1 MSPRYIYFCLS
12 NSCLVNRSGCPS
24 TLLYIIIFIS
34 FSVRGSNWK
43 EGEQAE
49 ETTEYTLAKILG
61 RANEVNKFAREF
73 DFKAEYKIDFGTK
86 TEYRTVSVLDIY
98 SYHQDDIG
106 NFVSVSDETEVDV
119 PLEKNNITRALNLAK
134 KLEYVTDRRKV
145 LKRLFLHWVHCKD
158 SKIAEEMTTFI
169 ESEVAKLKVLR
180 VEETQF
186 RDWRNRGRRERTI
199 FRSYTHWMSGGEY
212 CGSSD
217 GSHHHS
223 SNNSSYGS
231 SYSSDGCVY
240 SFDRASEYVEPN
252 TDEAE
257 RWVKQSKAD
266 LDVAKVLLNKS
277 FSQVCHLGQQCVEKV
292 LKGVLYAKCGI
303 PRRELRTHDIYR
315 LASKVRLLDR
325 VPDEIDCAGKV
336 ANYYLPTRY
345 PDNQPK
351 YKVPAEEYNEDQAK
365 EALEVAEKV
374 YTALAK
380 FADDIDD

>member
-1 MSPRYIYFCLS
+1 M
-12 NSCLVNRSGCPS
+12 
-24 TLLYIIIFIS
+24 
-34 FSVRGSNWK
+34 
-43 EGEQAE
+43 
-49 ETTEYTLAKILG
+49 
-61 RANEVNKFAREF
+61 NKFAREF

-86 TEYRTVSVLDIY
+86 TEYRTANVLDIY
-98 SYHQDDIG
+98 RYHQDDMG
-106 NFVSVSDETEVDV
+106 NFVSVNDETKVDV

-134 KLEYVTDRRKV
+134 KLEFVTNRRKV

-158 SKIAEEMTTFI
+158 SNIAEEMTAFI

-180 VEETQF
+180 VEETWF
-186 RDWRNRGRRERTI
+186 RYWRNRGRRERAI

-212 CGSSD
+212 CGSSN
-217 GSHHHS
+217 GSRHHS
-223 SNNSSYGS
+223 SNNSSCDS
-231 SYSSDGCVY
+231 SSCVY
-240 SFDRASEYVEPN
+240 SFDRISEYVEPDP
-252 TDEAE
+252 DEAE

-266 LDVAKVLLNKS
+266 LDAAKALLNKS
-277 FSQVCHLGQQCVEKV
+277 FSLVCHLGQQCVEKV

-315 LASKVRLLDR
+315 LASKVRLLDG

-336 ANYYLPTRY
+336 ANCYLPTRY

-351 YKVPAEEYNEDQAK
+351 YKVPVEEYTEDEAK
-365 EALEVAEKV
+365 ETLEVAEKI